1 MSAKSA
7 RMNCGRTNSWSFA
20 PVWLGLVGLAVALR
34 AYHLPGFVVNN
45 DEGHWL
51 LYTLHKQLLFEP
63 VKNSYPRPDMLF
75 PLIAT
80 APVKLLGPNEL
91 ALRLLPMLFGS
102 LTVLPLAAFVFQ
114 LTGNRAASVFAAA
127 FLAVLPLH
135 VYFSAQGIP
144 DPIAL
149 FFGLCALVYL
159 LRAIASK
166 TLSSFIW
173 AGVFLTLALLTKATA
188 LYLWGF
194 LAVAGPVLFGDRRA
208 RLMFYAT
215 LVLAALPLDVL
226 ALVISQRNLGLSFF
240 SEPGVTETFGFSL
253 GRIGMQL
260 RCFARFYDVLL
271 PVAVV
276 GALLVAFRAARG
288 ASNDRRLLVWLL
300 PLVNL
305 VITPVFRVGRVE
317 LLWLIPSLCLFA
329 AMALGSL
336 RRPLA
341 GSAAGV
347 IVGILLARSLFGVP
361 LPYPGRAR
369 AASDYTAAVLDRPAG
384 WPSRD
389 AARWLLAHTSCDD
402 AILLTAYTF
411 TDPVL
416 LELGRTRRVVP
427 NGGENWGLLRNPAN
441 RIKYVVFTQDFRAYA
456 PALAEYADAH
466 FRLPADAQFP
476 NYTVYDCQKEGRFV
490 AYADAYSSGGRY
502 MKQGM
507 EFLEQHELENA
518 VEAFEKVLELDPN
531 QPVACKNLAVLYYQL
546 GRDAEGLTRV
556 EENIR
561 LGIEPAVSYGLL
573 GQIRERQGDLAAARA
588 AYEKSLTFDPQNAVT
603 LQLLTNLQSRL
614 RAREN

>member
-1 MSAKSA
+1 MSAESPLMKSGQT
-7 RMNCGRTNSWSFA
+7 NCWIRA
-20 PVWLGLVGLAVALR
+20 AAWLGLVGLAVALR

-63 VKNSYPRPDMLF
+63 VKNSYPRPDVLF
-75 PLIAT
+75 PLLAT
-80 APVKLLGPNEL
+80 VPVRLLGPNEL

-102 LTVLPLAAFVFQ
+102 LTLLPLAAFIFR
-114 LTGNRAASVFAAA
+114 LTASRAASVFAAV

-149 FFGLCALVYL
+149 FCGFCALVYL
-159 LRAIASK
+159 LRARQTKAL
-166 TLSSFIW
+166 TDFI
-173 AGVFLTLALLTKATA
+173 GMGICLGLALLSKATA

-194 LAVAGPVLFGDRRA
+194 LAVAGLVLFGDRRA

-253 GRIGMQL
+253 ARVGMQL
-260 RCFARFYDVLL
+260 RYFASFYGVLL

-276 GALLVAFRAARG
+276 GAVLVMLRAAKG

-300 PLVNL
+300 PLANL
-305 VITPVFRVGRVE
+305 AITPFFRVGRVE

-329 AMALGSL
+329 AVALDTL

-341 GSAAGV
+341 WPAAGV
-347 IVGILLARSLFGVP
+347 VVAILLARSLFGVP

-369 AASDYTAAVLDRPAG
+369 AASDYTTAVLDRPAG

-389 AARWLLAHTSCDD
+389 AARWLRTHTSSED

-411 TDPVL
+411 TDPLL
-416 LELGRTRRVVP
+416 LELSPTRRVIP
-427 NGGENWGLLRNPAN
+427 NGGENWGLLRDPAN
-441 RIKYVVFTQDFRAYA
+441 RIKYVVFTQDYRAYA
-456 PALAEYADAH
+456 PWLAEYADAH
-466 FRLPADAQFP
+466 FTLPAEAQFP
-476 NYTVYDCQKEGRFV
+476 GYAIYDCQKAGRFV

-507 EFLEQHELENA
+507 ECLERHELENA
-518 VEAFEKVLELDPN
+518 VEAFQKVLEIDPG

-546 GRDAEGLTRV
+546 GRDAEGLTQV

-561 LGIEPAVSYGLL
+561 LGVEPAVSYGLL
-573 GQIRERQGDLAAARA
+573 GQIREREGDLAAARA
-588 AYEKSLTFDPQNAVT
+588 AYEKSLTFDPHNAVT

-614 RAREN
+614 PTRER